1 MDDIGPGFLSPTE
14 EIALFKKSSR
24 FFCFGV
30 FTVAAVG
37 CSTVPTKPA
46 ASDVLAEA
54 LQAPTDANLQRLS
67 VDQKLP
73 ESARLA
79 LLKSV
84 EGDFLA
90 MRESAQR
97 CASDGVS
104 QATCAKLVSLAA
116 LRQFDLVEWA
126 KLQLASDS
134 RSVAVSSYFPG
145 LEVHSLSR
153 DDLQRIVESG
163 GGMKVH
169 TRANSTDT
177 RAYLGSNSS
186 GGIPQGAGVELEDI
200 RFNDGEVLPYGFGI
214 DLTFPF
220 TVLPSTS
227 ARMNGVQFIVESF
240 ASYRQS
246 AESAPIEFSLGLL
259 KSMEVANWRF
269 DTPWVLIAKTI
280 KSENGRLIGHS
291 VGMDI
296 VAATGGLRV
305 SGDRRAMFGSFDSNE
320 CTGKLRWASGDLGS
334 SYLIAQEAAGADWKL
349 VVGANKFALGTQR
362 LYSSDFLPRF
372 SGLLDNPSDTGFALD
387 VQGLKY
393 CPPSGVKKI
402 IKDAEQIKGT

>member
-1 MDDIGPGFLSPTE
+1 MPT
-14 EIALFKKSSR
+14 
-24 FFCFGV
+24 
-30 FTVAAVG
+30 T
-37 CSTVPTKPA
+37 PA
-46 ASDVLAEA
+46 ASDVLAEV

-67 VDQKLP
+67 IDRKLP

-79 LLKSV
+79 VLKGA

-90 MRESAQR
+90 MKKSATQ

-269 DTPWVLIAKTI
+269 ATPWVLIAKTI
-280 KSENGRLIGHS
+280 KSENGHLIGHS

-305 SGDRRAMFGSFDSNE
+305 SGDRRAMFGSFDSSE
-320 CTGKLRWASGDLGS
+320 CTGELRWGSGDLGS

-362 LYSSDFLPRF
+362 LYSSVFLPRL